1 MTTALREED
10 VIARLRAACVA
21 AGGQTAW
28 AAANGVSV
36 PYVHDV
42 CRGRRGPGDSVLR
55 GLGLQREVRY
65 VAREPE
71 TVALHD
77 ADGVTLLVAESLP

>member
-1 MTTALREED
+1 MTAALREED
-10 VIARLRAACVA
+10 VVARLREACVE
-21 AGGQTAW
+21 AGGQSAW
-28 AAANGVSV
+28 AVAHGVSV

-65 VAREPE
+65 VPRE
-71 TVALHD
+71 VALHD
-77 ADGVTLLVAESLP
+77 ADGVTLMTAEVE